1 MKIKNSPILN
11 LGLACGV
18 ICSGFGGSIYQL
30 NKKKPDVEGI
40 VKKMADKA
48 ECVVLKEDGEKAK
61 VSLVKFNDG
70 KKISTDKKSDSSR
83 VIIDEI
89 GFQVEEMD
97 PEVKQKYKVNVIGVL
112 VTGLFSGSE
121 ERIPVNLSKCK

>member
-1 MKIKNSPILN
+1 MR
-11 LGLACGV
+11 
-18 ICSGFGGSIYQL
+18 
-30 NKKKPDVEGI
+30 KKQKFIDSAIAQV
-40 VKKMADKA
+40 DDQ
-48 ECVVLKEDGEKAK
+48 VVF
-61 VSLVKFNDG
+61 SG